1 MLTSCTVRA
10 YIYVCVYMYMYI
22 YTHILFSWFYCSLS
36 TVYFIVFMPSLYTKL
51 LSTLWDEGVH
61 SILNWKTIKSSSLEH
76 FCNHSLILILW
87 RTSENIPAALT
98 INVDQT
104 NQDNMSK
111 QLQNIQYAWWWW
123 WWRDMRKMKL
133 MLVSFPSPK
142 CNHNKL
148 PLWGTDSFD
157 LYFFLWFMFVF
168 IAVQWLTRKTQYLMY
183 EYHIQVFSLNNK
195 DALTAVLSDFFNYY
209 YLCVQYLYL

>member
-123 WWRDMRKMKL
+123 WWWRDMRKMKL

-195 DALTAVLSDFFNYY
+195 DALTAVLSDFF
-209 YLCVQYLYL
+209 